1 MKCSIRKQDF
11 IEMLANVQGITG
23 KRSSLAI
30 TENLLITAANGQV
43 TVCATDIEI
52 GFQGIYPAEIEKE
65 GKIAINA
72 RYLYDI
78 AKKTRK
84 ENIFLNETKKQWIEI
99 TDLKD
104 GSSLKYNIVGADP
117 EEFPELPQI
126 KEINYFDLSAA
137 RVKKMLSW
145 GAMIQAGG
153 DEKRTH
159 LIGVN
164 FEYQQEDEQ
173 YKIRMIS
180 TDGKRLTK
188 TEIPYKDAE
197 KAGMSLGTNVI
208 IPKKALQEVMKFIKK
223 EGNIKIGVKDNY
235 CVINKENEIIYVN
248 LLSGNFPD
256 LNTVFTDDDKHIIH
270 LNHSEFKEMLERMSI
285 LTTEDY
291 KGVIFRLEDN
301 NLYINAA
308 NPDRGES
315 FEFMAVDFKNK
326 DTIETMFNPHYFIE
340 ALNLIEQ
347 EKVLMKIKDDQSP
360 CILCGEEAEE
370 DINII
375 MPMKI

>member
-1 MKCSIRKQDF
+1 MF
-11 IEMLANVQGITG
+11 
-23 KRSSLAI
+23 
-30 TENLLITAANGQV
+30 
-43 TVCATDIEI
+43 
-52 GFQGIYPAEIEKE
+52 
-65 GKIAINA
+65 
-72 RYLYDI
+72 
-78 AKKTRK
+78 
-84 ENIFLNETKKQWIEI
+84 
-99 TDLKD
+99 
-104 GSSLKYNIVGADP
+104 
-117 EEFPELPQI
+117 
-126 KEINYFDLSAA
+126 
-137 RVKKMLSW
+137 SW

-164 FEYQQEDEQ
+164 FEYLDEEGHK
-173 YKIRMIS
+173 KIRMVS

-197 KAGMSLGTNVI
+197 NAGMSVGQSVI

-223 EGNIKIGVKDNY
+223 EGTIKIGVKDNY

-256 LNTVFTDDDKHIIH
+256 LNTVFTDQDKHVIEI
-270 LNHSEFKEMLERMSI
+270 NRSEFKEMLERMSI

-326 DTIETMFNPHYFIE
+326 DKIETMFNPHYFIE

-347 EKVLMKIKDDQSP
+347 EQVMLKIKDDQSP
-360 CILCGEEAEE
+360 CILCGADEPE

>member
-1 MKCSIRKQDF
+1 MKCAIKKNDF

-23 KRSSLAI
+23 KKSTLAI
-30 TENLLITAANGQV
+30 TENLLVTAADNKV

-52 GFQGIYPAEIEKE
+52 GFQGTYPAEVEKE
-65 GKIAINA
+65 GKIALNS

-78 AKKTRK
+78 VKKSK
-84 ENIFLNETKKQWIEI
+84 KDKVFLHEAKKQWIEI
-99 TDLKD
+99 TDSED
-104 GSSLKYNIVGADP
+104 GTSLKYNLVGADP

-126 KEINYFDLSAA
+126 QEVDYFKIPSFSL
-137 RVKKMLSW
+137 KKMFAW
-145 GAMIQAGG
+145 GGLVITGG

-159 LIGVN
+159 LIGVS
-164 FEYQQEDEQ
+164 FEYLKIDEQ

-188 TEIPYKDAE
+188 TEIPYEDSDNI
-197 KAGMSLGTNVI
+197 GMSPDDSVI
-208 IPKKALQEVMKFIKK
+208 IPKKALNEVIKFIKK
-223 EGNIKIGVKDNY
+223 DGSVNIGVKENY
-235 CVINKENEIIYVN
+235 CIIKKENEIVYIN

-256 LNTVFTDDDKHIIH
+256 LNSVFNDEDKERIE
-270 LNHSEFKEMLERMSI
+270 LNRNEFKEMLERMAI

-291 KGVIFRLEDN
+291 KGVIFKFEDN

-315 FEFMAVDFKNK
+315 YELMAIDFKK
-326 DTIETMFNPHYFIE
+326 DKIETMFNPHYFID

-347 EKVLMKIKDDQSP
+347 EKILLKIKDEQSP
-360 CILCGEEAEE
+360 CILCGVEEEE
-370 DINII
+370 NINII